1 MYMKNG
7 HDTFPSSTASGNSEG
22 DGIVVGQLL
31 KPLLEGGKS
40 LADALEAVL
49 TPDQYRRFDEAW
61 DSLVDSGQGTY
72 DSTLDLALTKAGL
85 NGDVIQRCKT
95 AYHIRQARLNARQ
108 GAIAFQ
114 NYYGEDEAD
123 RS

>member
-1 MYMKNG
+1 MYMKND
-7 HDTFPSSTASGNSEG
+7 HDTFPSSTAPGNSEV
-22 DGIVVGQLL
+22 DDIVAGQLL

-40 LADALEAVL
+40 LADALEAIL

-61 DSLVDSGQGTY
+61 DSLVDNGQGTY
-72 DSTLDLALTKAGL
+72 GSTLDLALTKAGL
-85 NGDVIQRCKT
+85 NVDLIRRGKT
-95 AYHIRQARLNARQ
+95 EYYKRQARLNARK

-114 NYYGEDEAD
+114 KYYGDDEAD